1 MQAEDRSANA
11 EELVLPQAE
20 LDNMSNFFLDCVYS
34 QRKSLRHKLLRLK
47 TPAEEEAGNTFQQS
61 SLISN
66 SMDPN
71 GTSKDKKGNNTK
83 LLETYLSIVRT
94 GAPDEIEKFAKIER
108 QKLVELLCTNTDL
121 LNFMFD
127 KMFVPING
135 HIEN

>member
-1 MQAEDRSANA
+1 
-11 EELVLPQAE
+11 
-20 LDNMSNFFLDCVYS
+20 
-34 QRKSLRHKLLRLK
+34 
-47 TPAEEEAGNTFQQS
+47 
-61 SLISN
+61 
-66 SMDPN
+66 MDPN